1 MAKKQTLKSL
11 LGVSDDR
18 VEVELN
24 LPKPRLQN
32 TIQRAGAYS
41 TAFVAPPKT
50 NNLQRIADALGK
62 INPIISD
69 YRDAKNLGKEAEI
82 TEGEAGVLEFKNFL
96 AGADQETKDKALK
109 DLMSQQDKTRAD
121 IDKYFRN
128 EYGLNPLASIRAQK
142 LLGAS
147 KEAEFLAYRNK
158 KVQEYQTNNIKT
170 TGKLPTK
177 EDVQSFVYGLSDAF
191 LEEEGIQLT
200 KGSLAHQGFM
210 TSIMEQTGQDIATL
224 ETTFADYHKTNVAIP
239 LVSSSIIQGM
249 EKYSDNP
256 KKALEFVTQA
266 WKDTGMF
273 DTEDQA
279 QVLKSAF
286 ALIPAENLDEA
297 DEFLELLADNIKIGN
312 QSFRDASA
320 VFNAI
325 EDDIEDRFEAFQKDE
340 DIKLRKETDTTIAEY
355 RTNVR
360 TLISSGKG
368 TEAVKFLAEEEENLR
383 EEIGERKPTEY
394 ENEILNSLFEQR
406 LSISQLEDQIHLDI
420 EKRSGLGINRTNGL
434 MGRGAT
440 QGKSNFDKQHP
451 ELATIIAGLDINQ
464 PSFSYNFN
472 SGEMELEL
480 EGFHTMQ
487 PAVQAWLTAKDN
499 ALNTVLQEG
508 IIDPQLQGKRF
519 GELMV
524 EHDKAFVADLE
535 QASYNYY
542 YGLATQTRLEQNQQA
557 ATSNK
562 ELMEATAE
570 TLFDDKGQIT
580 GKALGEIRKVY
591 NEANIG
597 FFNQTQELDQNEAQ
611 TFYTYGMAINGLPD
625 GDEKNTKQAQWNKTH
640 AQIIQNSRA
649 KRQSLIDQAN
659 KIALPPIQQ
668 DFGFRGGSGRAVVG
682 ERDAIRIQENSVA
695 RQNNF
700 MSSKSQEFA
709 DALRFETFTQDETLN
724 LLRTGN
730 ASGNITKELYHSSGF
745 RLPPNFFSPQN
756 FVQISGL
763 DANSKT
769 TQEIARLMNMKV
781 EDLIANQKDIAEMRD
796 Q

>member
-1 MAKKQTLKSL
+1 
-11 LGVSDDR
+11 
-18 VEVELN
+18 
-24 LPKPRLQN
+24 
-32 TIQRAGAYS
+32 
-41 TAFVAPPKT
+41 
-50 NNLQRIADALGK
+50 
-62 INPIISD
+62 
-69 YRDAKNLGKEAEI
+69 
-82 TEGEAGVLEFKNFL
+82 
-96 AGADQETKDKALK
+96 
-109 DLMSQQDKTRAD
+109 
-121 IDKYFRN
+121 
-128 EYGLNPLASIRAQK
+128 
-142 LLGAS
+142 
-147 KEAEFLAYRNK
+147 
-158 KVQEYQTNNIKT
+158 
-170 TGKLPTK
+170 
-177 EDVQSFVYGLSDAF
+177 
-191 LEEEGIQLT
+191 
-200 KGSLAHQGFM
+200 
-210 TSIMEQTGQDIATL
+210 
-224 ETTFADYHKTNVAIP
+224 
-239 LVSSSIIQGM
+239 
-249 EKYSDNP
+249 
-256 KKALEFVTQA
+256 
-266 WKDTGMF
+266 
-273 DTEDQA
+273 

-668 DFGFRGGSGRAVVG
+668 DFGF
-682 ERDAIRIQENSVA
+682 
-695 RQNNF
+695 
-700 MSSKSQEFA
+700 
-709 DALRFETFTQDETLN
+709 
-724 LLRTGN
+724 
-730 ASGNITKELYHSSGF
+730 
-745 RLPPNFFSPQN
+745 
-756 FVQISGL
+756 
-763 DANSKT
+763 
-769 TQEIARLMNMKV
+769 
-781 EDLIANQKDIAEMRD
+781 
-796 Q
+796 